1 MYEWYMGNVRI
12 VQSQCTNGTWLMY
25 EIEMAFLHHLTT
37 LPTIANILPTLHNY
51 TSYKRNYTSHL
62 SPTLFSLKSKKR
74 SQILAGNNLNRYL
87 CKIITEH
94 IGSSIISKELKMRL
108 LFTTTFILLSSIILA
123 QSPDIE
129 SRYQEIDKAIAESPK
144 YIAQRE
150 AQINIAR
157 HTYEQVTGKQK
168 YEAGFKLY
176 ELYRPFV
183 SDSAIYFL
191 RQCISLAEAQNNYPA
206 SVHCRSLLAIRCTN
220 IGMYDEALN
229 ILDSI
234 RLTNDLEKN
243 ILGTYYEAYN
253 NVYSELSYY
262 TRLADMR
269 KNYLD
274 KAYHY
279 EQLMYENLPATHEAC
294 LLKREQR
301 AQGERKFDESMAIND
316 EWLKT
321 VEPGSHPYALTAL
334 YRYIEYKL
342 KGDSTQM
349 MYWLTESVLA
359 DIKNAAMD
367 QGSMWEL
374 ANELMLKGDLD
385 RASHYISY
393 TSDCAN
399 RYGSRQRN
407 WQITPLLSHIAKN
420 YKAQSERTNRQLWI
434 TLAAISV
441 LALLLLAALLFVHRR
456 NQQLATARNALKTSN
471 DELATANLQLATQTD
486 ELSELNAQLST
497 LNSQLSE
504 SNRVKEEYIGR
515 FMSLCAQ
522 YIDKLDNYRKMVNKK
537 MKNKELDE
545 LFQIS
550 KSTELKEKELEE
562 LYENFDTV
570 FLHLFPNFIDD
581 FNSLLQPEFR
591 IHPKEENRLTTDI
604 RIFAL
609 IRLGFEDSSKIAEF
623 LHYSVNTIYNYR
635 ARIKNGAL
643 GNREEFE
650 TRVKTL

>member
-1 MYEWYMGNVRI
+1 M
-12 VQSQCTNGTWLMY
+12 
-25 EIEMAFLHHLTT
+25 
-37 LPTIANILPTLHNY
+37 
-51 TSYKRNYTSHL
+51 K
-62 SPTLFSLKSKKR
+62 
-74 SQILAGNNLNRYL
+74 
-87 CKIITEH
+87 
-94 IGSSIISKELKMRL
+94 RL
-108 LFTTTFILLSSIILA
+108 LTIILLLLPIVLCA
-123 QSPDIE
+123 QQVDIE
-129 SRYQEIDKAIAESPK
+129 SRYKQIDEAIAESPR
-144 YIAQRE
+144 YVAQRE
-150 AQINIAR
+150 AKITAAR
-157 HTYEQVTGKQK
+157 NAYEQTNGQQK
-168 YEAGFKLY
+168 YEESYRLY

-191 RQCISLAEAQNNYPA
+191 RQCITLAEELGDHNS
-206 SVHCRSLLAIRCTN
+206 SVRCRSLLAIRCSNT
-220 IGMYDEALN
+220 GLYDEALN

-234 RLTNDLEKN
+234 SLGSGLDRLV
-243 ILGTYYEAYN
+243 LGTYYEAYN
-253 NVYSELSYY
+253 NVYGELSYY
-262 TRLADMR
+262 TRLDDMR
-269 KNYLD
+269 QLYQRKEQ
-274 KAYHY
+274 HY
-279 EQLMYENLPATHEAC
+279 KQLMFEYLPATSESC
-294 LLKREQR
+294 FLRREQA
-301 AQGERKFDESMAIND
+301 AQAEGKLKEAMAIND
-316 EWLKT
+316 EWMKT
-321 VEPGSHPYALTAL
+321 VEPGSHPYALVAL

-342 KGDSTQM
+342 QGDTTQM

-359 DIKNAAMD
+359 DIRNAAMD

-374 ANELMLKGDLD
+374 ANELMLSDDVD
-385 RASHYISY
+385 RASRYISY

-407 WQITPLLSHIAKN
+407 WQIAPLLTHIAN
-420 YKAQSERTNRQLWI
+420 EYKSQSERTTSQLWG
-434 TLAAISV
+434 TLIVISI
-441 LALLLLAALLFVHRR
+441 LALLLLGALFFVHRR
-456 NQQLATARNALKTSN
+456 NTQLHAARNDLKTSN
-471 DELATANLQLATQTD
+471 DELASANRLLATQKD
-486 ELSELNAQLST
+486 ELSQLNSQLST

-581 FNSLLQPEFR
+581 FNALLQPEMQ

-643 GNREEFE
+643 GNREQFE
-650 TRVKTL
+650 NRVKTL

>member
-1 MYEWYMGNVRI
+1 MFMPFVAWG
-12 VQSQCTNGTWLMY
+12 QDL
-25 EIEMAFLHHLTT
+25 
-37 LPTIANILPTLHNY
+37 
-51 TSYKRNYTSHL
+51 
-62 SPTLFSLKSKKR
+62 
-74 SQILAGNNLNRYL
+74 
-87 CKIITEH
+87 
-94 IGSSIISKELKMRL
+94 
-108 LFTTTFILLSSIILA
+108 
-123 QSPDIE
+123 E
-129 SRYQEIDKAIAESPK
+129 SRFRQIDKAIAESPS
-144 YIAQRE
+144 YVAQRE
-150 AQINIAR
+150 AKIAVAR
-157 HTYEQVTGKQK
+157 RAFEQASGRQK
-168 YEAGFKLY
+168 YEESYRLF

-191 RQCISLAEAQNNYPA
+191 RQCIDLAEQQGDVSAVVQCQAQ
-206 SVHCRSLLAIRCTN
+206 LAIRSTN
-220 IGMYDEALN
+220 IGHYDEALN

-234 RLTNDLEKN
+234 RISNLSPLTSHPSPLDNTV
-243 ILGTYYEAYN
+243 LGTYYEAYN

-262 TRLADMR
+262 TRLDDMR
-269 KNYLD
+269 KMYQQ
-274 KAYHY
+274 KEQYY
-279 EQLMYENLPATHEAC
+279 EQLMFEYLPATSETC
-294 LLKREQR
+294 FLRREQK
-301 AQGERKFDESMAIND
+301 AQNEGNLKESMRIND

-321 VEPGSHPYALTAL
+321 VEPGSHPYALVAL
-334 YRYIEYKL
+334 YRYIEFKL
-342 KGDSTQM
+342 QRDTLQM

-359 DIKNAAMD
+359 DIRNAVMD

-374 ANELMLKGDLD
+374 ANELMLQGDIE
-385 RASHYISY
+385 RASSYISY
-393 TSDCAN
+393 TCDCAN

-407 WQITPLLSHIAKN
+407 WQIAPLLSHIANN
-420 YKAQSERTNRQLWI
+420 YKSQSERTTSQLWI
-434 TLAAISV
+434 AVAAISV
-441 LALLLLAALLFVHRR
+441 LAMLLLVVLFLVHRR
-456 NQQLATARNALKTSN
+456 NQQLHAARNDLRTSN
-471 DELATANLQLATQTD
+471 TQLST
-486 ELSELNAQLST
+486 LNAQLST
-497 LNSQLSE
+497 QKDELALLNTQLSTLNAQLSE

-545 LFQIS
+545 LFQLS

-581 FNSLLQPEFR
+581 FNALLQPEMQ

-643 GNREEFE
+643 CNREQFE
-650 TRVKTL
+650 TQVKALGS

>member
-1 MYEWYMGNVRI
+1 MK
-12 VQSQCTNGTWLMY
+12 QL
-25 EIEMAFLHHLTT
+25 LT
-37 LPTIANILPTLHNY
+37 I
-51 TSYKRNYTSHL
+51 
-62 SPTLFSLKSKKR
+62 
-74 SQILAGNNLNRYL
+74 
-87 CKIITEH
+87 
-94 IGSSIISKELKMRL
+94 
-108 LFTTTFILLSSIILA
+108 ILLLLPIVICA
-123 QSPDIE
+123 QQVDIE
-129 SRYQEIDKAIAESPK
+129 SRYKQIDKAIGEFPR
-144 YIAQRE
+144 YVAQRE
-150 AQINIAR
+150 AKITAAR
-157 HTYEQVTGKQK
+157 NAFEQSSGQQK
-168 YEAGFKLY
+168 YEESYRLY

-191 RQCISLAEAQNNYPA
+191 RQCIDIAEQQGDHNG
-206 SVHCRSLLAIRCTN
+206 SVRCRSQLAIRCSN
-220 IGMYDEALN
+220 IGLYDEALN

-234 RLTNDLEKN
+234 RLGSGLDKQV
-243 ILGTYYEAYN
+243 LGTYYEAYN
-253 NVYSELSYY
+253 NVYGELSYY
-262 TRLADMR
+262 TRLDDMR
-269 KNYLD
+269 LLYQRKEQYY
-274 KAYHY
+274 K
-279 EQLMYENLPATHEAC
+279 QLMFEYLPATSESCFLRKEQAAQAEGKLKEA
-294 LLKREQR
+294 
-301 AQGERKFDESMAIND
+301 MAIND
-316 EWLKT
+316 EWMKT

-342 KGDSTQM
+342 QGDSTQM
-349 MYWLTESVLA
+349 LYWLTESVLA
-359 DIKNAAMD
+359 DIRNAAMD

-374 ANELMLKGDLD
+374 ANELMLSGDVD
-385 RASHYISY
+385 RASRYISY

-407 WQITPLLSHIAKN
+407 WQIAPLLTHIAN
-420 YKAQSERTNRQLWI
+420 EYKSQSERTTSQLWG
-434 TLAAISV
+434 TLIVISI
-441 LALLLLAALLFVHRR
+441 LALLLLGALFFVHRR
-456 NQQLATARNALKTSN
+456 NTQLHAARNDLKTSN
-471 DELATANLQLATQTD
+471 DELASANRLLATQKD
-486 ELSELNAQLST
+486 ELSQLNSQLST

-515 FMSLCAQ
+515 FMSLCSQ

-545 LFQIS
+545 LFHIS

-581 FNSLLQPEFR
+581 FNALLQPEMQ

-643 GNREEFE
+643 GNREQFE
-650 TRVKTL
+650 NKVKTL

>member
-1 MYEWYMGNVRI
+1 M
-12 VQSQCTNGTWLMY
+12 
-25 EIEMAFLHHLTT
+25 
-37 LPTIANILPTLHNY
+37 
-51 TSYKRNYTSHL
+51 K
-62 SPTLFSLKSKKR
+62 
-74 SQILAGNNLNRYL
+74 
-87 CKIITEH
+87 
-94 IGSSIISKELKMRL
+94 RL
-108 LFTTTFILLSSIILA
+108 LTIILLLLPIVLCA
-123 QSPDIE
+123 QQVDIE
-129 SRYQEIDKAIAESPK
+129 SRYKQIDEAIAESPR
-144 YIAQRE
+144 YVAQRE
-150 AQINIAR
+150 AKITAAR
-157 HTYEQVTGKQK
+157 NAYEQTNGQQK
-168 YEAGFKLY
+168 YEESYRLY

-191 RQCISLAEAQNNYPA
+191 RQCITLAEELGDHNS
-206 SVHCRSLLAIRCTN
+206 SVRCRSLLAIRCSNT
-220 IGMYDEALN
+220 GLYDEALN

-234 RLTNDLEKN
+234 NLGSGLDKLV
-243 ILGTYYEAYN
+243 LGTYYEAYN
-253 NVYSELSYY
+253 NVYGELSYY
-262 TRLADMR
+262 TRLDDMR
-269 KNYLD
+269 QLYQRKEQ
-274 KAYHY
+274 HY
-279 EQLMYENLPATHEAC
+279 KQLMFEYLPATSESC
-294 LLKREQR
+294 FLRREQA
-301 AQGERKFDESMAIND
+301 AQAEGKLKEAMAIND
-316 EWLKT
+316 EWMKT
-321 VEPGSHPYALTAL
+321 VEPGSHPYALVAL

-342 KGDSTQM
+342 QGDTTQM

-359 DIKNAAMD
+359 DIRNAAMD

-374 ANELMLKGDLD
+374 ANELMLSDDVD
-385 RASHYISY
+385 RASRYISY

-407 WQITPLLSHIAKN
+407 WQIAPLLTHIAN
-420 YKAQSERTNRQLWI
+420 EYKSQSERTTSQLWG
-434 TLAAISV
+434 TLIVISI
-441 LALLLLAALLFVHRR
+441 LALLLLGALFFVHRR
-456 NQQLATARNALKTSN
+456 NTQLHAARNDLKTSN
-471 DELATANLQLATQTD
+471 DELASANRLLATQKD
-486 ELSELNAQLST
+486 ELSQLNSKLST

-581 FNSLLQPEFR
+581 FNALLQPEMQ

-643 GNREEFE
+643 GNREQFE
-650 TRVKTL
+650 NRVKTL

>member
-1 MYEWYMGNVRI
+1 V
-12 VQSQCTNGTWLMY
+12 
-25 EIEMAFLHHLTT
+25 
-37 LPTIANILPTLHNY
+37 
-51 TSYKRNYTSHL
+51 
-62 SPTLFSLKSKKR
+62 
-74 SQILAGNNLNRYL
+74 
-87 CKIITEH
+87 
-94 IGSSIISKELKMRL
+94 
-108 LFTTTFILLSSIILA
+108 
-123 QSPDIE
+123 DIE
-129 SRYQEIDKAIAESPK
+129 SRYKQIDEAIAESPR
-144 YIAQRE
+144 YVAQRE
-150 AQINIAR
+150 AKITAAR
-157 HTYEQVTGKQK
+157 NAYEQTNGQQK
-168 YEAGFKLY
+168 YEESYRLY

-191 RQCISLAEAQNNYPA
+191 RQCITLAEELGDHNS
-206 SVHCRSLLAIRCTN
+206 SVRCRSLLAIRCSNT
-220 IGMYDEALN
+220 GLYDEALN

-234 RLTNDLEKN
+234 NLGSGLDKLV
-243 ILGTYYEAYN
+243 LGTYYEAYN
-253 NVYSELSYY
+253 NVYGELSYY
-262 TRLADMR
+262 TRLDDMR
-269 KNYLD
+269 QLYQRKEQ
-274 KAYHY
+274 HY
-279 EQLMYENLPATHEAC
+279 KQLMFEYLPATSESC
-294 LLKREQR
+294 FLRREQA
-301 AQGERKFDESMAIND
+301 AQAEGKLKEAMAIND
-316 EWLKT
+316 EWMKT
-321 VEPGSHPYALTAL
+321 VEPGSHPYALVAL

-342 KGDSTQM
+342 QGDTTQM

-359 DIKNAAMD
+359 DIRNAAMD

-374 ANELMLKGDLD
+374 ANELMLSDDVD
-385 RASHYISY
+385 RASRYISY

-407 WQITPLLSHIAKN
+407 WQIAPLLTHIAN
-420 YKAQSERTNRQLWI
+420 EYKSQSERTTSQLWG
-434 TLAAISV
+434 TLIVISI
-441 LALLLLAALLFVHRR
+441 LALLLLGALFFVHRR
-456 NQQLATARNALKTSN
+456 NTQLHAARNDLKTSN
-471 DELATANLQLATQTD
+471 DELASANRLLATQKD
-486 ELSELNAQLST
+486 ELSQLNSQLST

-522 YIDKLDNYRKMVNKK
+522 YINKLDNYRKMVNKK

-581 FNSLLQPEFR
+581 FNALLQPEMQ

-643 GNREEFE
+643 GNREQFE
-650 TRVKTL
+650 NRVKTL

>member
-1 MYEWYMGNVRI
+1 M
-12 VQSQCTNGTWLMY
+12 
-25 EIEMAFLHHLTT
+25 
-37 LPTIANILPTLHNY
+37 
-51 TSYKRNYTSHL
+51 K
-62 SPTLFSLKSKKR
+62 
-74 SQILAGNNLNRYL
+74 
-87 CKIITEH
+87 
-94 IGSSIISKELKMRL
+94 RL
-108 LFTTTFILLSSIILA
+108 LTIILLLLPMVICA
-123 QSPDIE
+123 QQVDIE
-129 SRYQEIDKAIAESPK
+129 SRYKQIDKAIAEFPR
-144 YIAQRE
+144 YVAQRE
-150 AQINIAR
+150 AKITAAR
-157 HTYEQVTGKQK
+157 NAFEQSSGQQK
-168 YEAGFKLY
+168 YEESYRLY

-191 RQCISLAEAQNNYPA
+191 RQCIDIAEQQSDHNG
-206 SVHCRSLLAIRCTN
+206 SVRCRSQLAIRCSN
-220 IGMYDEALN
+220 IGLYDEALN

-234 RLTNDLEKN
+234 RLGSGLDKLV
-243 ILGTYYEAYN
+243 LGTYYEAYN
-253 NVYSELSYY
+253 NVYGELSYY
-262 TRLADMR
+262 TRLDDMR
-269 KNYLD
+269 QLYQRKEQYY
-274 KAYHY
+274 K
-279 EQLMYENLPATHEAC
+279 QLMFEHLPATSESC
-294 LLKREQR
+294 FLRREQA
-301 AQGERKFDESMAIND
+301 AQAEGKLKEAMAIND
-316 EWLKT
+316 EWMKT

-342 KGDSTQM
+342 QGDSTQM
-349 MYWLTESVLA
+349 LYWLTESVLA
-359 DIKNAAMD
+359 DIRNAAMD

-374 ANELMLKGDLD
+374 ANELMLSGDVD

-407 WQITPLLSHIAKN
+407 WQIAPLLTHIAN
-420 YKAQSERTNRQLWI
+420 EYKSQSERTTSQLWG
-434 TLAAISV
+434 TLIVISI
-441 LALLLLAALLFVHRR
+441 LALLLLGALFFVHRR
-456 NQQLATARNALKTSN
+456 NSQLHAARNDLKTSN
-471 DELATANLQLATQTD
+471 DELASANRLLATQKD
-486 ELSELNAQLST
+486 ELSQLNSKLST

-515 FMSLCAQ
+515 FMSLCSQ

-581 FNSLLQPEFR
+581 FNALLQPEMQ

-643 GNREEFE
+643 GNREQFE
-650 TRVKTL
+650 NRVKTL